1 MTVERQLEESVVH
14 VAIGF
19 EAGKGWN
26 DKPLSVNWLL
36 QTLLGSAQEL
46 ATILGSGMI
55 IYIC

>member
-1 MTVERQLEESVVH
+1 MTVERQLEETFVH

-19 EAGKGWN
+19 EAGKVWN
-26 DKPLSVNWLL
+26 DKPLPAIWLL